1 MNSTPSANN
10 DFVKLWTGFTIA
22 RVGSQITVL
31 ALPLTAVLLLGAG
44 ATETGL
50 LVAAQMLPS
59 IVAGL
64 FIGVWVDRLP
74 RRPIM
79 IWSDL
84 GSAIVIAS
92 VPLAAA
98 LGALTLA
105 QLYLVSFLGG
115 MFAVWTDLARAAIV
129 PSLVGRTRLVAAN
142 SRLQASS
149 AVAQVAG
156 PSLGGILVQV
166 LTAPIAMLWDAVGF
180 MVSAAFLATIR
191 SPEAP
196 RPRDAERS
204 VWREI
209 TEGLRWVRE

>member
-1 MNSTPSANN
+1 M
-10 DFVKLWTGFTIA
+10 
-22 RVGSQITVL
+22 L
-31 ALPLTAVLLLGAG
+31 A
-44 ATETGL
+44 
-50 LVAAQMLPS
+50 S
-59 IVAGL
+59 FVAGL
-64 FIGVWVDRLP
+64 FIGVWVDGLQ

-79 IWSDL
+79 IWSDI
-84 GSAIVIAS
+84 GSAVVIAS

-156 PSLGGILVQV
+156 PSLGGILVQA
-166 LTAPIAMLWDAVGF
+166 LTAPIATRGDAGGF
-180 MVSAAFLATIR
+180 IVSAVFIATIR
-191 SPEAP
+191 S
-196 RPRDAERS
+196 
-204 VWREI
+204 
-209 TEGLRWVRE
+209 

>member
-1 MNSTPSANN
+1 MNSTLSTNG

-31 ALPLTAVLLLGAG
+31 ALPLTAVLLLGAS

-79 IWSDL
+79 IWSDI

-98 LGALTLA
+98 LGALSLT
-105 QLYLVSFLGG
+105 QLYVVSFLGRL
-115 MFAVWTDLARAAIV
+115 FA
-129 PSLVGRTRLVAAN
+129 
-142 SRLQASS
+142 
-149 AVAQVAG
+149 
-156 PSLGGILVQV
+156 
-166 LTAPIAMLWDAVGF
+166 
-180 MVSAAFLATIR
+180 VSAA
-191 SPEAP
+191 PGP
-196 RPRDAERS
+196 R
-204 VWREI
+204 
-209 TEGLRWVRE
+209 GLRPSPRGR

>member
-1 MNSTPSANN
+1 HSGRRTGANLLARRDPRNSSAMASAPLNQN
-10 DFVKLWTGFTIA
+10 SDFIKLWTGFTIA

-64 FIGVWVDRLP
+64 FIGVWVDRLR
-74 RRPIM
+74 RRPIL
-79 IWSDL
+79 IWSDV

-105 QLYLVSFLGG
+105 QLYVVSFIGG
-115 MFAVWTDLARAAIV
+115 AFAVSTDLARAAMV
-129 PSLVGRTRLVAAN
+129 PSLVGRARLVAA
-142 SRLQASS
+142 
-149 AVAQVAG
+149 
-156 PSLGGILVQV
+156 
-166 LTAPIAMLWDAVGF
+166 
-180 MVSAAFLATIR
+180 
-191 SPEAP
+191 
-196 RPRDAERS
+196 
-204 VWREI
+204 
-209 TEGLRWVRE
+209 

>member
-1 MNSTPSANN
+1 MTALPLSRNG
-10 DFVKLWTGFTIA
+10 DFIKLWTGFTIA

-79 IWSDL
+79 IWSDI
-84 GSAIVIAS
+84 GSAVVIAS

-98 LGALTLA
+98 LDALSLA
-105 QLYLVSFLGG
+105 QLYVVSFLGG
-115 MFAVWTDLARAAIV
+115 AFAVSTDLARAAMV
-129 PSLVGRTRLVAAN
+129 PSLVGRARLVAAN

-156 PSLGGILVQV
+156 PSLGGVLVQA
-166 LTAPIAMLWDAVGF
+166 LTAPIAILCDAAGF
-180 MVSAAFLATIR
+180 TVSAIFIAAIR
-191 SPEAP
+191 PPEA
-196 RPRDAERS
+196 ARS
-204 VWREI
+204 REP
-209 TEGLRWVRE
+209 EASVCR

>member
-1 MNSTPSANN
+1 MSASLSSNG
-10 DFVKLWTGFTIA
+10 DFAKLWTGFTIA

-79 IWSDL
+79 IWSDIA
-84 GSAIVIAS
+84 SAIVIAS

-98 LGALTLA
+98 LDALSLA
-105 QLYLVSFLGG
+105 QLYVVSFLRG
-115 MFAVWTDLARAAIV
+115 AVPGSTDLPRAADL
-129 PSLVGRTRLVAAN
+129 P
-142 SRLQASS
+142 
-149 AVAQVAG
+149 
-156 PSLGGILVQV
+156 
-166 LTAPIAMLWDAVGF
+166 
-180 MVSAAFLATIR
+180 
-191 SPEAP
+191 
-196 RPRDAERS
+196 
-204 VWREI
+204 
-209 TEGLRWVRE
+209 